1 MSCSACSA
9 AIERAVGKL
18 DGVSRCEVNLL
29 ANKMTVDY
37 DETTLNSDTIISAVD
52 HAGYHA
58 WEHDASPAA
67 SPQRENP
74 MEAQI
79 ATMKQHLI
87 LSLIFMIPL
96 FYLAMGHM
104 MNWPLPSFFLGEAQ
118 TMNFALTQFL
128 LCLPIVIVN
137 RHYFINGFK
146 NLFRRSPNMDSLI
159 AIGSG
164 GLMGAGI
171 GGSR

>member
-1 MSCSACSA
+1 MKKTYDVSGMSCSACSA

-67 SPQRENP
+67 SPCSAGR
-74 MEAQI
+74 A
-79 ATMKQHLI
+79 
-87 LSLIFMIPL
+87 
-96 FYLAMGHM
+96 
-104 MNWPLPSFFLGEAQ
+104 
-118 TMNFALTQFL
+118 
-128 LCLPIVIVN
+128 
-137 RHYFINGFK
+137 
-146 NLFRRSPNMDSLI
+146 
-159 AIGSG
+159 GS
-164 GLMGAGI
+164 
-171 GGSR
+171 S